1 MALSSFMIR
10 KILGNPR
17 EALRVLRVSNELSR
31 YIVWR
36 LYLTLDENGF
46 LGMLQEQPW
55 WKFADRDLARWVCDI
70 LVEEGYAK
78 WMGDTIKVT
87 GKPEHP
93 TITTKEAA
101 DLVPVIERAMASIPK
116 VLLTGEKPNLA
127 AERAAY
133 AKVIG
138 NLAYRLMIEVTV
150 KETGLN
156 ELNENNVIVDVLSR
170 IGTSTMVLL
179 ETTRARIISVDP
191 YRDNI
196 LVQEHA
202 LKVAGQAD
210 RVKLIQSAP
219 EELELP
225 EKADAVFMADI
236 LHWTPNPRLA
246 LNRAHKCI
254 LEDGFLSMIQST
266 YSSAG
271 LVTCLPDY
279 LLGAYRAPPTSRELR
294 ESLRNS
300 GFKIEK
306 WTEAFGIV
314 IVKAKPV

>member
-1 MALSSFMIR
+1 MIR

-31 YIVWR
+31 YIAWK
-36 LYLTLDENGF
+36 LYSTLDENGF
-46 LGMLQEQPW
+46 LSTFQEQPW
-55 WKFADRDLARWVCDI
+55 WKFADKDLAKWVCDV
-70 LVEEGYAK
+70 LVEEGYAR
-78 WMGDTIKVT
+78 WTGDTIKIT

-101 DLVPVIERAMASIPK
+101 DLVPVIEKALASIPK
-116 VLLTGEKPNLA
+116 VLLTGNKPNLA

-138 NLAYRLMIEVTV
+138 NLAYRLMIDVTV
-150 KETGLN
+150 NETGLN
-156 ELNENNVIVDVLSR
+156 ELSENSVIVDLLSR

-191 YRDNI
+191 NRDNI
-196 LVQEHA
+196 QVQEHA

-225 EKADAVFMADI
+225 EKANAVFMADI
-236 LHWTPNPRLA
+236 LHWTLNPRLTLSSA
-246 LNRAHKCI
+246 RKCV
-254 LEDGFLSMIQST
+254 LADGFLSMIQST

-271 LVTCLPDY
+271 LITCLPDY

-294 ESLRNS
+294 ESLRTS
-300 GFKIEK
+300 GFKVEK